1 MNILETMVNGRN
13 TFFQAS
19 TLRSFSYEGRLPIA
33 TRYILN
39 ESAII
44 EVANRVYSNHINTRS
59 VAAALISLSLP
70 ITNASIG
77 QSFMDPV
84 TVTASLNQI
93 NSSLE
98 DAESSNSGCSICQ
111 ETISS
116 NAVRIRQC
124 GHVHHRSC
132 IMNWLSMSVRCPV
145 CRYDIREVGQANQT
159 SPALTRTSSQS
170 EDQ

>member
-1 MNILETMVNGRN
+1 MNILESMVNGRN

-19 TLRSFSYEGRLPIA
+19 TLRSFSYETRLPIA

-39 ESAII
+39 ESAIL
-44 EVANRVYSNHINTRS
+44 EVANRIYVNHQNTRS
-59 VAAALISLSLP
+59 VATALLSLSIPVLNG
-70 ITNASIG
+70 TTG
-77 QSFMDPV
+77 QSFMEPV

-98 DAESSNSGCSICQ
+98 DAESSNAGCSICQ
-111 ETISS
+111 EPITS

-145 CRYDIREVGQANQT
+145 CRHDIREAGPVGQT
-159 SPALTRTSSQS
+159 SPVSTRTSSQS